1 MTEPQQPDY
10 SALLKRSLLAIEKL
24 EGKLAAVERAK
35 SEPIAVVGMAC
46 RLPGSSN
53 DLASYWSLLK
63 NGRDAVTVVPSH
75 RWDAAA
81 SYDPDPDAVGKSYT
95 KWGAFIDNVENFD
108 AAFFGI
114 SPREAVSLDPQQRLL
129 LEQMWEALEHAGI
142 APSSL
147 AGTRAGIFVGMST
160 SDYPNMVAESLGLRN
175 GDAYAASGSAHSI
188 ASGRL
193 SYFLG
198 VHGPNY
204 IVDTACSSSVVAIH
218 NAIISLRSEETGLA
232 IAGGVSLTLS
242 DVGSILT
249 SRARMM
255 SFDGH
260 CKTFDESADGY
271 VRGEGC
277 GMVVLK
283 RLSDAERDG
292 DRILALLRGSAINQD
307 GRSSGLTAP
316 NGTAQEA
323 VIRAALTNAKLE
335 PQDISVIEA
344 HGTGT
349 PLGDPIEM
357 KALGAVFGDRLPE
370 TPLLVGSVK
379 TNIGHLEAASG
390 VAGLIKVILAME
402 HGVVPPHLHFVTP
415 NHLIPWDTLPVRVP
429 TASTPWVT
437 PAGKPRRAGVS
448 SFGFSGTNSHVI
460 VEEAPAQNRGTGGHR
475 AQRAQ
480 LLVLS
485 AQTGLALR
493 SQVAQYTAFLM
504 HDDAP
509 SLADVA
515 FTAATGRSHL
525 PERLALVADSAA
537 AAAEQLQRF
546 LDDVTTPGAAAG
558 HFVGYCTGTR
568 VPVFGTGCAVRGHG
582 TRAVRHGTDVPH
594 GARCVCCDRGSAA
607 AVASGRRD
615 HGCGRSTAPAR

>member
-249 SRARMM
+249 SRAR
-255 SFDGH
+255 
-260 CKTFDESADGY
+260 
-271 VRGEGC
+271 
-277 GMVVLK
+277 
-283 RLSDAERDG
+283 
-292 DRILALLRGSAINQD
+292 ILQ
-307 GRSSGLTAP
+307 
-316 NGTAQEA
+316 
-323 VIRAALTNAKLE
+323 
-335 PQDISVIEA
+335 
-344 HGTGT
+344 
-349 PLGDPIEM
+349 
-357 KALGAVFGDRLPE
+357 
-370 TPLLVGSVK
+370 
-379 TNIGHLEAASG
+379 
-390 VAGLIKVILAME
+390 
-402 HGVVPPHLHFVTP
+402 
-415 NHLIPWDTLPVRVP
+415 
-429 TASTPWVT
+429 
-437 PAGKPRRAGVS
+437 
-448 SFGFSGTNSHVI
+448 
-460 VEEAPAQNRGTGGHR
+460 
-475 AQRAQ
+475 
-480 LLVLS
+480 
-485 AQTGLALR
+485 
-493 SQVAQYTAFLM
+493 
-504 HDDAP
+504 
-509 SLADVA
+509 
-515 FTAATGRSHL
+515 
-525 PERLALVADSAA
+525 
-537 AAAEQLQRF
+537 
-546 LDDVTTPGAAAG
+546 
-558 HFVGYCTGTR
+558 
-568 VPVFGTGCAVRGHG
+568 
-582 TRAVRHGTDVPH
+582 
-594 GARCVCCDRGSAA
+594 
-607 AVASGRRD
+607 
-615 HGCGRSTAPAR
+615 